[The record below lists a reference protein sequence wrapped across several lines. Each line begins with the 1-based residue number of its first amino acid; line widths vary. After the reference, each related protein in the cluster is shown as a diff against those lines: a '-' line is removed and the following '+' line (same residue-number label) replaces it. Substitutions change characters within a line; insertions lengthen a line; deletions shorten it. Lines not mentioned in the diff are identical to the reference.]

1 MLPLHMRRR
10 EFDPD
15 PELAAVRERPGLPRV
30 PTPYGREAWL
40 VTRYDDVRH
49 VLRNAEL
56 FSYGSG
62 LGLPPMSEE
71 QARRL
76 RAGALLLMDPPDHT
90 RLRRMLTPEFTM
102 RRIRRLEPR
111 VREIVAD
118 HLDAME
124 RTGAPAD
131 LVSEFAT
138 PIPSLVIC
146 ELLGVPYE
154 DRESFQA
161 RTRSILDFNQ
171 PPEARGKAQMESSVY
186 MAELVGRARV
196 EPGEDLL
203 GMLVREHGDGISDDE
218 LAGIGGLLLVAGHE
232 TTASMIGLGT
242 LAMLRHPDQ
251 LDLVRADPGRV
262 EGMVEE
268 LLRWLTIIHQGAA
281 KVATADTEIAG
292 VPIAKGDVVVVSLP
306 AANRDPALAEDPERF
321 DIRRADM
328 PHVAFGYGAHHCIG
342 APLARMEMRIAFP
355 ALFDRFPGL
364 REAGE
369 PEFRSFNVV
378 YGLTAFPVAW

>member
-1 MLPLHMRRR
+1 MLPLHMRRQ

-15 PELAAVRERPGLPRV
+15 PELAAVREQPGLRRV

-62 LGLPPMSEE
+62 ISLPPMSEE
-71 QARRL
+71 QSRRL
-76 RAGALLLMDPPDHT
+76 RAGSLLLMDPPDHT

-111 VREIVAD
+111 VHEIVAD

-131 LVSEFAT
+131 LISEFAT

-171 PPEARGKAQMESSVY
+171 PPEARGKAQMEASMY

-203 GMLVREHGDGISDDE
+203 GMLVREHGDQISDDE

-251 LDLVRADPGRV
+251 LDLVRADPDRV

-281 KVATADTEIAG
+281 KVASADTEIAG

-306 AANRDPALAEDPERF
+306 AANRDPALAEDPDRF
-321 DIRRADM
+321 DIQRPDM

-342 APLARMEMRIAFP
+342 APLARMEMRIAFS

-378 YGLTAFPVAW
+378 YGLTSFPVAW

>member
-1 MLPLHMRRR
+1 MLPLHMRRQ

-15 PELAAVRERPGLPRV
+15 PELAVAREQPGLQRV
-30 PTPYGREAWL
+30 ATPYGKQAWL
-40 VTRYDDVRH
+40 VTRYDDVRD

-56 FSYGSG
+56 FSYASG
-62 LGLPPMSEE
+62 VNLPPMSEE

-124 RTGAPAD
+124 RTGAPVD
-131 LVSEFAT
+131 LVSQFAT

-154 DRESFQA
+154 DRDDFQA
-161 RTRSILDFNQ
+161 LSMAILDFNRT
-171 PPEARGKAQMESSVY
+171 PAERGKAQVGLSAY
-186 MAELVGRARV
+186 MTELVGRARA
-196 EPGEDLL
+196 EPGEDLI
-203 GMLVREHGDGISDDE
+203 GMLVREHDDDLSNDE
-218 LAGIGGLLLVAGHE
+218 LVGIGGLLLIAGHE
-232 TTASMIGLGT
+232 TTANMIGLGT
-242 LAMLRHPDQ
+242 LALLRHPEQ
-251 LDLVRADPGRV
+251 LDLFREDPAKV
-262 EGMVEE
+262 DGMVEE
-268 LLRWLTIIHQGAA
+268 LLRWLTIIHQGATKMA
-281 KVATADTEIAG
+281 MADTEISG
-292 VPIAKGDVVVVSLP
+292 VPIAKGDIVVVSLP
-306 AANRDPALAEDPERF
+306 AANRDPALTKDPDRL
-321 DIRRADM
+321 DIERADLA
-328 PHVAFGYGAHHCIG
+328 HVAFGYGAHHCIG
-342 APLARMEMRIAFP
+342 APLARMEMRIAFS
-355 ALFDRFPGL
+355 ALFERFPGL

-378 YGLTAFPVAW
+378 YGLSAFPVAW

>member
-1 MLPLHMRRR
+1 
-10 EFDPD
+10 
-15 PELAAVRERPGLPRV
+15 
-30 PTPYGREAWL
+30 
-40 VTRYDDVRH
+40 
-49 VLRNAEL
+49 
-56 FSYGSG
+56 
-62 LGLPPMSEE
+62 
-71 QARRL
+71 
-76 RAGALLLMDPPDHT
+76 
-90 RLRRMLTPEFTM
+90 
-102 RRIRRLEPR
+102 
-111 VREIVAD
+111 
-118 HLDAME
+118 ME

-131 LVSEFAT
+131 LISEFAT

-171 PPEARGKAQMESSVY
+171 PPEARGKAQMEASMY

-203 GMLVREHGDGISDDE
+203 GMLVREHGDQISDDE

-251 LDLVRADPGRV
+251 LDLVRADPDRV

-281 KVATADTEIAG
+281 KVASADTEIAG

-306 AANRDPALAEDPERF
+306 AANRDPALAEDPDRF
-321 DIRRADM
+321 DIQRPDM

-342 APLARMEMRIAFP
+342 APLARMEMRIAFS

-378 YGLTAFPVAW
+378 YGLTSFPVAW